1 MNLHPAD
8 DFLLTKNDFQF
19 CTKNAFKT
27 LFNDVEFSDV
37 TLACSDDKQ
46 IKAHKMILS
55 ACSPFFRNLFRK
67 NPHQSHLLYLKGVT
81 HRNLEAILQFMY
93 QGETKINKDYL
104 DSFLDTAQE
113 LKVDGLIL
121 PDKSIEQD
129 QTFSTSTDSKS
140 RYRRKTENFTTNTDS
155 KSRYRR
161 KTETMVGSMDAL
173 NQSFRSK
180 LESTPGTL
188 EENVS
193 RESVAES
200 VRVKQESPP
209 LSSMAEDHF
218 GLFENYEDPYNT
230 SINSH
235 MPVMNYKA
243 DHDGES
249 EQVKDN
255 DNIGHKCDM
264 CDVYIRHKWNLM
276 RHKVRVHGVP
286 GKESRGGT
294 GNDPSKEL
302 LGDRDPRL
310 YSCDQCDFTSAHPTS
325 IKRHIQSKH
334 EGVRHKCQVCDF
346 DAAQIYDIKRH
357 TLKHHPVEFKILYP
371 LSQTS

>member
-1 MNLHPAD
+1 MNLHPSD
-8 DFLLTKNDFQF
+8 DFLLTKNDFEF

-27 LFNDVEFSDV
+27 LINDVEFSDV
-37 TLACSDDKQ
+37 TLACSDNKQ

-67 NPHQSHLLYLKGVT
+67 NPHQSLLLYLKGVT
-81 HRNLEAILQFMY
+81 HRNMEAILQFMY

-121 PDKSIEQD
+121 PDQSADQNQSFRTSPRRKSGFFEVANEP
-129 QTFSTSTDSKS
+129 
-140 RYRRKTENFTTNTDS
+140 YRRQTEKRF
-155 KSRYRR
+155 
-161 KTETMVGSMDAL
+161 GSMDEF

-180 LESTPGTL
+180 LESTPRTL
-188 EENVS
+188 EESVS

-200 VRVKQESPP
+200 TRVKQEPP
-209 LSSMAEDHF
+209 PQSSMAEDRF
-218 GLFENYEDPYNT
+218 GLFENYEEPYDT
-230 SINSH
+230 SINLH
-235 MPVMNYKA
+235 MPDMNYKQ
-243 DHDGES
+243 DHERES
-249 EQVKDN
+249 EQLRDN
-255 DNIGHKCDM
+255 DNVGHKCDM
-264 CDVYIRHKWNLM
+264 CNVYIRHKWNLM

-286 GKESRGGT
+286 GKDSRGGT
-294 GNDPSKEL
+294 GNDQLIEQV
-302 LGDRDPRL
+302 GDRGPKT

-334 EGVRHKCQVCDF
+334 EGVRYNCQVCDF

-357 TLKHHPVEFKILYP
+357 TLKHHPEEFKTLYP
-371 LSQTS
+371 LSQAS